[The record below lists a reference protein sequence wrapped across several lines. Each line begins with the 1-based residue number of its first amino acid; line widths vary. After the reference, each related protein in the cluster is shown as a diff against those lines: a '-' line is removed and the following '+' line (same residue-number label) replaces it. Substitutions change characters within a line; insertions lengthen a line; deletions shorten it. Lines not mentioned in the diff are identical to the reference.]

1 MSNAAAR
8 DVTQCVVWRSAA
20 IAPEPKMNKTCAALA
35 LACLAAAF
43 AVDAPAFN
51 DKSAALEAP
60 RSVQREV
67 GADRFV
73 AGGSVSVDQAVSGD
87 LIAAGGTIDVDA
99 PVGGDALV
107 FGGNVRIGGNVA
119 QSVYASG
126 GQLVIRGR
134 VGRNAR
140 FAGGQV
146 ELAPKSQI
154 AGNVS
159 VGGGQVTLN
168 GGVKG
173 YVQAAGGNLM
183 INGPVEGD
191 VFASAG
197 TLELGPDA
205 RINGRLR
212 YASRDELKRH
222 PAAVVTGGVERA
234 SFSIERG
241 EREEHERARSVY
253 PRGGWIWTV
262 GLMVLA
268 GVLIAALP
276 AVSARVSTTLRA
288 RPGLSLLF
296 GFIALVCIPV
306 AAVVVLITVIG
317 IPLALL
323 ALALYLPLLLIGY
336 VAAGIGVGDWTLQR
350 FKSDAAE
357 RLWWRI
363 GAAATAVLLLALL
376 ARLPW
381 VGGIVALLALLIGL
395 GALLL
400 QFRRSAA
407 AG

>member
-1 MSNAAAR
+1 
-8 DVTQCVVWRSAA
+8 
-20 IAPEPKMNKTCAALA
+20 MNKTCAALA
-35 LACLAAAF
+35 LACLATAF

-126 GQLVIRGR
+126 GQLVIRGK

-146 ELAPKSQI
+146 ELAPKAQI

-168 GGVKG
+168 GAVQG
-173 YVQAAGGNLM
+173 YVQAAGGNLT

-197 TLELGPDA
+197 TLELGPGA

-306 AAVVVLITVIG
+306 AAVVLLITVIG

-400 QFRRSAA
+400 QLRQPPAA
-407 AG
+407 A